1 MRKQKI
7 HDYVV
12 VLRNQ
17 NRPLIE
23 RTGWLLTIL
32 ALIILSIHLLLPSPP
47 WPLYLCGAIVLILAI
62 SNAIEKR
69 RKKPIRFRYILITAG
84 IGLIAFGE
92 GLNSNVLFILLGI
105 AEGFLLQKTE
115 IGFSETG
122 IVRSGWRS
130 KHTPWS
136 DLQNVLIR
144 DGWLTIDF
152 KDNQILQMETDDEND
167 DEYEVEDDEFNTYC
181 QRMLNR

>member
-12 VLRNQ
+12 VLKNQ

-32 ALIILSIHLLLPSPP
+32 ALIILSINALFPFASF
-47 WPLYLCGAIVLILAI
+47 PLYLCIAIVLILAI

-69 RKKPIRFRYILITAG
+69 KKKPIRFHYILITSG

-92 GLNSNVLFILLGI
+92 GFNSNVLFILLGI

-152 KDNQILQMETDDEND
+152 KDNQILQMETDDQED